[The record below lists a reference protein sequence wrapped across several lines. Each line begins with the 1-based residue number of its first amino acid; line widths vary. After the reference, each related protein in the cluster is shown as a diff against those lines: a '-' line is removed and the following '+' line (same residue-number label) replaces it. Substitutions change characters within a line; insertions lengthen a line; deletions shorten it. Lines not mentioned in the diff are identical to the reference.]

1 MVANGTTHFCVS
13 IEIIYKYDFERHTFS
28 GYLVRFPYL
37 KTLLYKAARILSV
50 GIRKQKNSC
59 QSKTKQA
66 I

>member
-37 KTLLYKAARILSV
+37 KPFYIKLPGFGV
-50 GIRKQKNSC
+50 
-59 QSKTKQA
+59 
-66 I
+66 